1 MKTHT
6 HVYLSP
12 HLDDAV
18 LSCGGRIWQQVQ
30 AGERA
35 LVVTIF
41 AGVPSPDAPLSPF
54 AQALHALWGLAD
66 AIAARR
72 EEDTAALALLQAEA
86 VYWPYLDCIYRQAP
100 DGSFFCDSEETLFG
114 EVHPAEGALI
124 AELAGRFRALTLEQ
138 GGTLYAPLAVGHHV
152 DHQVVRRAVAGI
164 EDVVYYEDY
173 PYAEEPGA
181 LEAAL
186 GRKRSTSS
194 PSPWPPHTGGGGI
207 IPPSKGDEQPVA
219 SSKDGSPAVPPPEGG
234 EAIPPPWWGR
244 SGGGGHRV
252 FSGQWRAEL
261 VALSPQALEAKIAA
275 IACYGSQLEA
285 LGWADAAEMAT
296 AVRTFAQQTGDGP
309 AERYWRH
316 V

>member
-1 MKTHT
+1 VKTHT

-86 VYWPYLDCIYRQAP
+86 VYWPYLDCIYRRAP
-100 DGSFFCDSEETLFG
+100 DGSFFCDGEETLFG

-194 PSPWPPHTGGGGI
+194 PSPWPPPTGGGGI

-219 SSKDGSPAVPPPEGG
+219 SSEDGSPAVPPPVVGEVRWGG
-234 EAIPPPWWGR
+234 FPE
-244 SGGGGHRV
+244 
-252 FSGQWRAEL
+252 QWRAEL

-285 LGWADAAEMAT
+285 LGWAGASEMAA
-296 AVRTFAQQTGDGP
+296 AVRTFAERTVGDGP
-309 AERYWRH
+309 AERYWRP
-316 V
+316 VEKPSRKL